1 MVKISRM
8 RHFFLCLKGAAAQL
22 QWMNVLEKVAFLVID
37 FSKKNQSP
45 QICKFFT
52 FHPGIQTLFEH

>member
-1 MVKISRM
+1 M

-52 FHPGIQTLFEH
+52 FHPGIQKLFEH